1 MKLMKRLFYIFPC
14 KQRWQFA
21 GLFFLQLIETLLDFF
36 GISLILP
43 FVNILVNA
51 QTLRGAGWYGVVSR
65 LIGAEDTASV
75 LLFITLLMIAVYIVK
90 NLFMLFLLN
99 LRVRFIGTNKVK
111 MGTRMI
117 TCYMHKPYTFHL
129 QRNTAEIIRN
139 INGDV
144 SGAFTVISS
153 IFSLISDVLIVAAL
167 VVYLFAV
174 DFAMTLGVMGAL
186 AVCSAIY
193 FLFVRK
199 AIRNMGQKNRKVT
212 ARMYKAIQ
220 QAMGGI
226 KEVKIMG
233 REKYFAEVYKD
244 AGIES
249 VCLSKRYSVLSAVPG
264 RLIETLC
271 MCTILGILALKIAS
285 GENLSEVVPSLSAFA
300 VAAIRLLPRANGINS
315 CINSITYSMPSLEAL
330 YDDLV
335 ESDREEAERL
345 REAEAKKQEIK
356 TVAHG
361 EEQDILV
368 RGVTYTYPNKNEP
381 VLQNVS
387 LTIAHGSSVGIV
399 GATGAGKTTLVDL
412 ILGLLKPDSGT
423 ICYGTLDIHEDYTQW
438 QKHIG
443 YIPQTIY
450 LVDDTIRSNVALG
463 IDADRVDDEAVWNA
477 LESAQLADFV
487 RSLEDGLDTVIGERG
502 VRISGGQ
509 RQRIG
514 IARALYYDPE
524 ILFFDEATSS
534 LDNETEAAVMESIN
548 ALGSRKTMI
557 IVAHRLTTL
566 RGCDKIYR
574 VDEAGV
580 KETRLEL

>member
-21 GLFFLQLIETLLDFF
+21 GLFILQLIETLLDFF

-51 QTLRGAGWYGVVSR
+51 ESLHGAGWYGLVSR

-144 SGAFTVISS
+144 GGAFAVISG
-153 IFSLISDVLIVAAL
+153 IFSLISDILIVVAL
-167 VVYLFAV
+167 VVYLLAV

-212 ARMYKAIQ
+212 ARMFKAIQ

-226 KEVKIMG
+226 KEVKIIG
-233 REKYFAEVYKD
+233 REKYFAEVYND

-249 VCLSKRYSVLSAVPG
+249 VRLSKQYSVLSAIPG

-271 MCTILGILALKIAS
+271 MCTILSILALKIAS

-300 VAAIRLLPRANGINS
+300 VAAIRLLPRANGINNS
-315 CINSITYSMPSLEAL
+315 INSITYSMPSLEAL

-345 REAEAKKQEIK
+345 REAEAKKQQKK

-361 EEQDILV
+361 EEQDIFV
-368 RGVTYTYPNKNEP
+368 RSVTYTYPNKNEP

-387 LTIAHGSSVGIV
+387 LTIAHGSSVGII

-423 ICYGTLDIHEDYTQW
+423 ICYGTLDIHEDYAQW

-443 YIPQTIY
+443 YIPQSIY

-463 IDADRVDDEAVWNA
+463 IDAEQIDDEAVWSA
-477 LESAQLADFV
+477 LENAQLADFV
-487 RSLEDGLDTVIGERG
+487 RSLEDGLDTIIGERG

-548 ALGSRKTMI
+548 ALGNRKTMI

>member
-1 MKLMKRLFYIFPC
+1 MKLIKRLFYIFPC

-21 GLFFLQLIETLLDFF
+21 GLFLLQLIETLLDFF
-36 GISLILP
+36 GVSLILP
-43 FVNILVNA
+43 FVNVLVNA
-51 QTLRGAGWYGVVSR
+51 EALRGAGWYGMVSR
-65 LIGAEDTASV
+65 LIGADDTASI

-90 NLFMLFLLN
+90 NIFILFLLN

-111 MGTRMI
+111 MGAKMI
-117 TCYMHKPYTFHL
+117 DCYMHKPYTFHL

-144 SGAFTVISS
+144 GGAFSVISN
-153 IFSLISDVLIVAAL
+153 IFSLISDILIVIAL

-174 DFAMTLGVMGAL
+174 EFAMTLGVMLAL
-186 AVCSAIY
+186 AACSAVY

-199 AIRNMGQKNRKVT
+199 KIRTVGQENRKVT

-226 KEVKIMG
+226 KEVKVMG
-233 REKYFAEVYKD
+233 REKYFAEVYNE

-249 VCLSKRYSVLSAVPG
+249 VRLSKRYSVISAIPG

-271 MCTILGILALKIAS
+271 MCTILGILALKIAT
-285 GENLSEVVPSLSAFA
+285 GQELSSVVPSLSAFA
-300 VAAIRLLPRANGINS
+300 VAAIRLLPRANSINS
-315 CINSITYSMPSLEAL
+315 CINSITYNMPSLEAL
-330 YDDLV
+330 YDDLT

-345 REAEAKKQEIK
+345 REAEEKKQQKK
-356 TVAHG
+356 TVSIGA
-361 EEQDILV
+361 EQDIFV
-368 RGVTYTYPNKNEP
+368 RGVTYTYPNKTEP
-381 VLQNVS
+381 VLKNVS
-387 LTIAHGSSVGIV
+387 LRVEHGSSVGIV
-399 GATGAGKTTLVDL
+399 GVTGAGKTTLVDL

-423 ICYGTLDIHEDYTQW
+423 ICYGTLDIHEDYAQW

-443 YIPQTIY
+443 YIPQAIY

-463 IDADRVDDEAVWNA
+463 VNAEQIDDAAVWRA
-477 LESAQLADFV
+477 LENAQLADFV
-487 RSLEDGLDTVIGERG
+487 RTLENGLDTVIGERG
-502 VRISGGQ
+502 IRISGGQ

-534 LDNETEAAVMESIN
+534 LDNETEAAVMESVN
-548 ALGSRKTMI
+548 ALGSQKTMI

-580 KETRLEL
+580 EETRLEI

>member
-21 GLFFLQLIETLLDFF
+21 GLFILQLIETLLDFF

-51 QTLRGAGWYGVVSR
+51 ESLHGAGWYGLVSR

-117 TCYMHKPYTFHL
+117 TCYMHKPFHL

-144 SGAFTVISS
+144 GGAFAVISG
-153 IFSLISDVLIVAAL
+153 IFSLISDILIVVAL
-167 VVYLFAV
+167 VVYLLAV

-212 ARMYKAIQ
+212 ARMFKAIQ

-226 KEVKIMG
+226 KEVKIIG
-233 REKYFAEVYKD
+233 REKYFAEVYND

-249 VCLSKRYSVLSAVPG
+249 VRLSKQYSVLSAIPG

-271 MCTILGILALKIAS
+271 MCTILSILALKIAS

-300 VAAIRLLPRANGINS
+300 VAAIRLLPRANGINNS
-315 CINSITYSMPSLEAL
+315 INSITYSMPSLEAL

-345 REAEAKKQEIK
+345 REAEAKKQQKK

-361 EEQDILV
+361 EEQDIFV
-368 RGVTYTYPNKNEP
+368 RSVTYTYPNKNEP

-423 ICYGTLDIHEDYTQW
+423 ICYGTLDIHEDYAQW

-463 IDADRVDDEAVWNA
+463 IDTDRIDDEAVWSA
-477 LESAQLADFV
+477 LENAQLADFV
-487 RSLEDGLDTVIGERG
+487 RSLEDGLDTIIGERG

-548 ALGSRKTMI
+548 ALGNRKTMI

>member
-21 GLFFLQLIETLLDFF
+21 GLFILQLIETLLDFF

-51 QTLRGAGWYGVVSR
+51 ESLHGAGWYGLVSR

-111 MGTRMI
+111 MGTKMI

-144 SGAFTVISS
+144 GGAFTVISS

-233 REKYFAEVYKD
+233 REKYFAEVYQN

-249 VCLSKRYSVLSAVPG
+249 VRLSKRYSVISAIPA

-285 GENLSEVVPSLSAFA
+285 GEDLSAVVPSLSAFA

-330 YDDLV
+330 YDDLI

-345 REAEAKKQEIK
+345 REAEAKKQEKK

-361 EEQDILV
+361 EEQDIFV
-368 RGVTYTYPNKNEP
+368 RDVTYTYPNKNEP

-387 LTIAHGSSVGIV
+387 LTIAHGSSVGII

-423 ICYGTLDIHEDYTQW
+423 ICYGTLDIHEDYAQW

-443 YIPQTIY
+443 YIPQSIY

-463 IDADRVDDEAVWNA
+463 IDAEQIDDEAVWNA
-477 LESAQLADFV
+477 LENAQLADFV
-487 RSLEDGLDTVIGERG
+487 RSLEDGLDTIIGERG